1 MTTPFGIE
9 AAGSREM
16 RVVLMDKNLASLGF
30 FTPSSHRIKRERAKT
45 VKFTKVINGEKVDVS
60 ATIVPSALHGLPITA
75 DQDKFLAL
83 QELLRLQRAATEV
96 VNPVRFSSAALLRAL
111 GLSDNGRNHRE
122 VSEWLDL
129 MASTTIISE
138 GAVYLANSK
147 RWARDRF
154 RVFDRAVSRGQ
165 EFGDGTVAESNYVW
179 LSDWQLQNVNSR
191 HLLPIDLA
199 IYQELKTHIARA
211 LVLHLQVW
219 LYASQRAQVFEK
231 RYGDICQLLGLRPYD
246 HRSKIVEKLG
256 PALDELATSEYL
268 ASWQV
273 ARTADDQAFKLVLRH
288 GPLFAG
294 DAHAGRRFDL
304 AASPKARRA
313 EPTTDGSPTTGHTS
327 EGALRPALEALVSRG
342 VTERRARQLLANT
355 PGGQDILRQLEWGDF
370 VIGRAPR
377 GTFWNPAG
385 FYVALV
391 RDNLEPPDHF
401 LSSAQQA
408 QRDEER
414 RAYVE
419 ESARRARLNDA
430 YREYRE
436 AEAAHHIASLEP
448 TERDRLLTAE
458 GRDLRERFPSMH
470 WTSESLQQV
479 AEAALRNRL
488 AAELPLISFAA
499 FIADLD
505 GHSRPAE
512 TAPLEAACAM
522 HAS

>member
-16 RVVLMDKNLASLGF
+16 RVVLVDKNLASLGF
-30 FTPSSHRIKRERAKT
+30 FTPSSHRIKREKAK
-45 VKFTKVINGEKVDVS
+45 VVRFTKAINGEKVDVS

-83 QELLRLQRAATEV
+83 QELLRLQRASTEV

-129 MASTTIISE
+129 MAATTIISE
-138 GAVYLANSK
+138 GAVYLTGSK

-165 EFGDGTVAESNYVW
+165 ELEDGTVAESNYVW
-179 LSDWQLQNVNSR
+179 LSDWQLQNINNR
-191 HLLPIDLA
+191 HLLPIDLS

-231 RYGDICQLLGLRPYD
+231 RYGDVCQLLGLRPYD

-256 PALDELATSEYL
+256 PALDELASSGYL
-268 ASWQV
+268 AGWQV
-273 ARTADDQAFKLVLRH
+273 ARTVDGQTFKLVLRH
-288 GPLFAG
+288 GPLFGNEPTPARARSIPKPEPMSA
-294 DAHAGRRFDL
+294 DVVPVEEDDL
-304 AASPKARRA
+304 ASVP
-313 EPTTDGSPTTGHTS
+313 SH
-327 EGALRPALEALVSRG
+327 LVEALASRG
-342 VTERRARQLLANT
+342 ITERKARQLVSALSPEQNV
-355 PGGQDILRQLEWGDF
+355 LRQIEWGDF
-370 VIGRAPR
+370 VIARAAS

-391 RDNLEPPDHF
+391 RDNLEPPDYF
-401 LSSAQQA
+401 LSSEQRA
-408 QRDEER
+408 QRDEAH

-419 ESARRARLNDA
+419 EAASRRRLNDA

-436 AEAAHHIASLEP
+436 QEATRHIAALDAA
-448 TERDRLLTAE
+448 ERDGLIAAE
-458 GRDLRERFPSMH
+458 GRDLRQRFPSMH
-470 WTSESLQQV
+470 WTPESLHSV
-479 AEAALRNRL
+479 AEAALRTRL
-488 AAELPLISFAA
+488 ASELQLPGFTQFVS
-499 FIADLD
+499 
-505 GHSRPAE
+505 
-512 TAPLEAACAM
+512 TLEAIQGPDRDSEQEEACAM

>member
-1 MTTPFGIE
+1 MTSPFGIE

-16 RVVLMDKNLASLGF
+16 RVVLVDKNLASLGF
-30 FTPSSHRIKRERAKT
+30 FTPSSHRIKREKAKV

-83 QELLRLQRAATEV
+83 QELLRLQRASSDV

-129 MASTTIISE
+129 MAATTIISE
-138 GAVYLANSK
+138 GAVYLTGSK

-165 EFGDGTVAESNYVW
+165 ELGDGTVAESNYVW
-179 LSDWQLQNVNSR
+179 LSDWQLQNINNR

-246 HRSKIVEKLG
+246 HRSKVVEKLG
-256 PALDELATSEYL
+256 PALDELASSGYL
-268 ASWQV
+268 AGWQV
-273 ARTADDQAFKLVLRH
+273 ARTVDGQTFKLVLRH
-288 GPLFAG
+288 GPLFG
-294 DAHAGRRFDL
+294 N
-304 AASPKARRA
+304 
-313 EPTTDGSPTTGHTS
+313 EPTPSRS
-327 EGALRPALEALVSRG
+327 RSALKLDARAADVVALEGDDSASVPRHLVEALASRG
-342 VTERRARQLLANT
+342 ITERKARQLVSDASPN
-355 PGGQDILRQLEWGDF
+355 QDILRQLEWGDF
-370 VIGRAPR
+370 VMARAAS

-391 RDNLEPPDHF
+391 RDNLEPPDYF
-401 LSSAQQA
+401 LSSEQRAR
-408 QRDEER
+408 RDEAH

-419 ESARRARLNDA
+419 EIATRRRLNEA

-436 AEAAHHIASLEP
+436 HEATRHIASLDGR
-448 TERDRLLTAE
+448 EREALIAAE
-458 GRDLRERFPSMH
+458 GRDLKHRFPSMH
-470 WTSESLQQV
+470 WTTESLNSV
-479 AEAALRNRL
+479 AEAALRTRL
-488 AAELPLISFAA
+488 ASELQLHSFTQ
-499 FIADLD
+499 FVAD
-505 GHSRPAE
+505 
-512 TAPLEAACAM
+512 LEAAQRFDADSNQEAPCAM